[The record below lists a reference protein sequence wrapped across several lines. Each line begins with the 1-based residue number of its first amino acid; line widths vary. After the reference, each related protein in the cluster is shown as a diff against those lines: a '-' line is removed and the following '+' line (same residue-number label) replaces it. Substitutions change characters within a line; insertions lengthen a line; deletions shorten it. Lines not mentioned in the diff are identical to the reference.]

1 MTGVYC
7 NLYPGFT
14 VLCNPHTNIAKEAE
28 PPGGAASP
36 VHRERMTVC
45 MYGRSRAKCRPLI
58 GAADAAVVMATHARV
73 GDPSRGEGGGERA
86 VPGDGR

>member
-14 VLCNPHTNIAKEAE
+14 VLCNPHANIAKEAD

-58 GAADAAVVMATHARV
+58 GAADAAVVMMATLREWV
-73 GDPSRGEGGGERA
+73 G
-86 VPGDGR
+86 GRQQNGANHLVSP